1 MMISVGRTELERDDD
16 AACHEDSW
24 PVSSDRQLWLSV
36 CLLSGRVS
44 HPLPAG
50 QFNSHFPSSSASPLS
65 LPFLFLF
72 LLLLSPSLS
81 SPLSRLTNFPNYYC
95 CCQSCNFLSPS
106 SLSFSY
112 YFTATHTLSSV
123 ILT

>member
-1 MMISVGRTELERDDD
+1 MSSERKYGEAQPGSIHSMMISVGRTELERDDD

-65 LPFLFLF
+65 LPFLFL
-72 LLLLSPSLS
+72 LLLL
-81 SPLSRLTNFPNYYC
+81 PLSLFLPLFP
-95 CCQSCNFLSPS
+95 
-106 SLSFSY
+106 
-112 YFTATHTLSSV
+112 A
-123 ILT
+123 